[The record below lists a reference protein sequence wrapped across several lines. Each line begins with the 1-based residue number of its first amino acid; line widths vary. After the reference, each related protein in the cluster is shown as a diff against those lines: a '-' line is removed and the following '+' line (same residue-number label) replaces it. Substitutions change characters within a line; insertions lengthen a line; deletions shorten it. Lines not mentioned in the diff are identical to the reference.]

1 MDGASLS
8 RLSIGGLAFMV
19 AALAA
24 CGGGKAQADVC
35 ADKDGVLGRSAFVF
49 VQSPPSGGR
58 VANGFRVSGC
68 SNTFEATVNWRLQ
81 GRDGSELASGFAQGG
96 SRESRPFSF
105 TVRYSIGARQIGQL
119 EIYEPSVTTEGF
131 PTVKNIVPVVLEP

>member
-1 MDGASLS
+1 LS
-8 RLSIGGLAFMV
+8 RRSIAGLAFLV
-19 AALAA
+19 ATLSA
-24 CGGGKAQADVC
+24 CGGGKAEADVC
-35 ADKDGVLGRSAFVF
+35 ANGDGVLDRSAFVF
-49 VQSPPSGGR
+49 VQSPASGKR

-81 GRDGSELASGFAQGG
+81 GRDGRELASGFAQGG
-96 SRESRPFSF
+96 SREPGPFSF

-131 PTVKNIVPVVLEP
+131 PTVKNIVPLVLEP

>member
-1 MDGASLS
+1 
-8 RLSIGGLAFMV
+8 MV

-24 CGGGKAQADVC
+24 CGGGKAEADVC
-35 ADKDGVLGRSAFVF
+35 ANKDGALDRSAFVF
-49 VQSPPSGGR
+49 VQSPASGTR

-81 GRDGSELASGFAQGG
+81 GRDGRELASGFAQGG
-96 SRESRPFSF
+96 SREPRPFSF
-105 TVRYSIGARQIGQL
+105 TVGYSIGARQIGQL

-131 PTVKNIVPVVLEP
+131 PTVKNIVPLVLEP

>member
-1 MDGASLS
+1 MS
-8 RLSIGGLAFMV
+8 RRSI
-19 AALAA
+19 AALAFTVA
-24 CGGGKAQADVC
+24 GLAGCGGGKAQADVC
-35 ADKDGVLGRSAFVF
+35 ANKDGALDRSAFVF
-49 VQSPPSGGR
+49 VQSPASGKR

-81 GRDGSELASGFAQGG
+81 GRDGRELASGFAQGG

-131 PTVKNIVPVVLEP
+131 PTVKNIVPLVLEP

>member
-1 MDGASLS
+1 LS
-8 RLSIGGLAFMV
+8 RHSIAGLALVVV
-19 AALAA
+19 ALSA

-35 ADKDGVLGRSAFVF
+35 ANGDGALGRSAFVF
-49 VQSPPSGGR
+49 VQSPASGKR

-81 GRDGSELASGFAQGG
+81 GRDGRELASGFAQGG
-96 SRESRPFSF
+96 SRGPGPFSF
-105 TVRYSIGARQIGQL
+105 TVSYSIGARQIGQL